1 MKLMAID
8 GNSIINRAYYG
19 IRPLTTR
26 DGLYTHAVFG
36 FLTTL
41 LRLREEEKPDAVCV
55 TFDVHAPTFR
65 HTADEAY
72 KATRKPMPEELRMQ
86 MPVLKEVLD
95 ALNIPRYELEGWE
108 ADDLLGTISRKC
120 EASDW
125 ECVVVTGDKDSLQLI
140 TDKTKVKLVSTRMGQ
155 TTTKDMT
162 PAAFREQYGFDP
174 IHMIDL
180 KALMGDA
187 SDNIPGVPG
196 VGEKTA
202 MDLIQK
208 YGSIETLYEK
218 MPDIEAKPAAIRKL
232 AAGEESAR
240 HSYWLAT
247 IATDAPLE
255 FRPED
260 NLVRDPGPAA
270 YPLFLRLEFTKL
282 IERFGLTAETAAQ
295 AAEKKAADFTVTVEQ
310 VTEPQ
315 QAEQMLSLWR
325 KADHVALLA
334 LPDLTGVSVV
344 CGTGET
350 TALTA
355 ELFFDQYQGNWNA
368 LLRALFSADIK
379 KVSHNVK
386 DLMRTLLEN
395 GLPAEGFN
403 FDTALAAYLLD
414 ATAGSYDLARLFV
427 TYYNEEL
434 PKPLHLEKD
443 AFSLLGDPAAAQASF
458 DRYAAAV
465 DALYETLVPK
475 LREKDLWDLLQT
487 VEMPLCRVLA
497 EMELAGCRV
506 DARALAAFGEL
517 LSARA
522 GEIQQRIYDM
532 AGEEFNINSPKQLGQ
547 ILFDKLGLPH
557 GKKTKTGWSTNADV
571 LEKLRYEA
579 PIVGAVLEYRQ
590 LTKLKSTYADGL
602 LKAMD
607 SDGRVRTSFQ
617 MTVTATGR
625 LSSTEPNLQNIPTR
639 TDLGSEIRKMF
650 IPADGCVLVDA
661 DYSQIE
667 LRLLA
672 HISGDEGM
680 REAFLSGGD
689 FHAETAAK
697 VFHVA
702 PQDVTHEMRRRAKA
716 VNFGIVYGI
725 SAFSLSQDIGSTV
738 AEAKAYMEAYFATFP
753 GVRKYMDAVVEKARE
768 TGFVETLFHRRRDLP
783 ELTSSNRNLRAF
795 GERVALNMPIQGTAE
810 DIMKLAMIA
819 VWRRLKD
826 DLPQARL
833 VLQVHDELI
842 VECPEA
848 DAPEV
853 ARILAEEMERVVTL
867 SVPLTA
873 EAHWGKNWLEAKD

>member
-334 LPDLTGVSVV
+334 LPDITGVSVV

-355 ELFFDQYQGNWNA
+355 ELFFDQYQGDWNG

-395 GLPAEGFN
+395 GLPAEGFI

-458 DRYAAAV
+458 DRYAVAV

-532 AGEEFNINSPKQLGQ
+532 AGEEFNINSPKQLGG

-753 GVRKYMDAVVEKARE
+753 GVRKYMDTVVEKARE

-795 GERVALNMPIQGTAE
+795 GERVALNMPIQGTAA

>member
-41 LRLREEEKPDAVCV
+41 LRLQEEEKPDAVCV

-72 KATRKPMPEELRMQ
+72 KATRKPMPEELRVQ

-315 QAEQMLSLWR
+315 QAGQMLSLWR

-334 LPDLTGVSVV
+334 LPELTGVSVV

-355 ELFFDQYQGNWNA
+355 ELFFDQYQGDWNG

-395 GLPAEGFN
+395 GLPAEGFI

-506 DARALAAFGEL
+506 DARALATFGEL

-532 AGEEFNINSPKQLGQ
+532 AGEEFNINSPKQLGG

-753 GVRKYMDAVVEKARE
+753 GVRKYMDTVVEKARE

-795 GERVALNMPIQGTAE
+795 GERVALNMPIQGTAA

>member
-315 QAEQMLSLWR
+315 QAEQLLSLWR

-355 ELFFDQYQGNWNA
+355 ELFFDQYQGDWNG

-395 GLPAEGFN
+395 GLPAEGFI

-458 DRYAAAV
+458 DRDAAAV

-475 LREKDLWDLLQT
+475 LREKDLCNLLQT

-532 AGEEFNINSPKQLGQ
+532 AGEEFNINSPKQLGG

-753 GVRKYMDAVVEKARE
+753 GVRKYMDTVVEKARE

-783 ELTSSNRNLRAF
+783 EITSSNRNLRAF
-795 GERVALNMPIQGTAE
+795 GERVALNMPIQGTAA